1 MNKPN
6 QSTKSTAN
14 VIKAVEKERSRKV
27 EGATFKQTPI
37 SISEKNIPISV
48 IRQSKDI
55 NHNQLQTIKI

>member
-14 VIKAVEKERSRKV
+14 IIKEVEKERSRKV

-37 SISEKNIPISV
+37 NISEKNIPISV

-55 NHNQLQTIKI
+55 NHN

>member
-6 QSTKSTAN
+6 QSIKSTEN
-14 VIKAVEKERSRKV
+14 IIKAVKRERSRKV

-48 IRQSKDI
+48 KRQSKDI
-55 NHNQLQTIKI
+55 KHN